1 MNERG
6 QTLIEVVVALV
17 LLGLIVTSVYMALNI
32 GLRATGIV
40 NERTTAE
47 SLTRSELESIK
58 NCDYV
63 YWDYDA
69 DTGNST
75 PPDYGN
81 GAGNGT
87 VRPVAAFPGY
97 NISSIAVPINPETP
111 EHEPFFNTTTHEPV
125 LDPPITGEPL
135 FGDQADWGI
144 QQITVSVYFPSGLVL
159 TTESYKVNR

>member
-97 NISSIAVPINPETP
+97 NISSIAVPINPEIP
-111 EHEPFFNTTTHEPV
+111 EHVLFFDPETHAPV
-125 LDPPITGEPL
+125 LDADTGDPL
-135 FGDQADWGI
+135 FGDRPDHGM